1 MGENGGNG
9 KPKIL
14 VIGSESE
21 FLEKARE
28 SLDTSTYDVSMTSSG
43 EEGLEKAKKE
53 NPDAIIL
60 GYMEPRGEAFKLH
73 SELREGWLTKN
84 IPLLV
89 VDVNSDEHVT
99 KGWRREEGMLMD
111 ADNYIAISGQDSIPV
126 ARLLEPAR
134 IRERVNTRL
143 KERVNTLKEAILDP
157 DTFCITWEQIPGR
170 GALEMQQD
178 ELISNARKAAR
189 SGKIHGISVTD
200 NPGGN
205 PALSTEMLCTEI
217 KKLGIEPLVH
227 LASRDKNRSEIE
239 SVLHGLTAAEVRN
252 LLVLTG
258 DFPSNEAFRGK
269 SKPVFDLD
277 PIHVLQLI
285 ETLNSGLEME
295 VMRRKRTLTPTE
307 FFAGACV
314 SPFKITEAELM
325 GQYYKLKKKIEA
337 GAKFIITQVGYDA
350 RKLHEL
356 LQWLKHNG
364 YNVPVLANIYIL
376 PLGTARLMS
385 NNQIPGCVVTKK
397 MVSELAIEA
406 KEEDK
411 GVSGRLLRAA
421 KMYAIGKGVG
431 CAGAHIGGHG
441 ITYKMVEQI
450 MEKGEELAPNWEKLV
465 HEFDYPQEK
474 GFYFFERDLKT
485 GLNLD
490 KPAART
496 LKPRVPLMYRF
507 SRLAHVLLFNPN
519 SIILKAFQ
527 PIAVFI
533 DTKPRAKHAFGY
545 FEHLAKVA
553 LFGCMNCGD
562 CALTDVAY
570 LCPMSQCPKNQRNAP
585 CGGSYDGWCEIYP
598 NERKCVWV
606 KAYERLKPYHEEDEI
621 GARIVPPCNWELWET
636 PSWLNFALGRDHS
649 AIQMGIK
656 PPEHELFLIEAMRLF
671 CGGIARLIG
680 LKKG

>member
-1 MGENGGNG
+1 MGNNGGNG

-14 VIGSESE
+14 VIGSEPE
-21 FLEKARE
+21 FLEKAKE
-28 SLDTSTYDVSMTSSG
+28 SLETSAYDVTVTSG
-43 EEGLEKAKKE
+43 GDDGLEKAKQE

-73 SELREGWLTKN
+73 GELREGWLTKN

-89 VDVNSDEHVT
+89 VDINSDQHET

-111 ADNYIAISGQDSIPV
+111 ADNYIAISGNESIPV

-143 KERVNTLKEAILDP
+143 RERENLLREAILDP
-157 DTFCITWEQIPGR
+157 ATFCVTWEQIPGR
-170 GALEMQQD
+170 GALELQQD

-189 SGKIHGISVTD
+189 TGKIHGISVTD

-227 LASRDKNRSEIE
+227 LASRDKNRSGLE
-239 SVLHGLTAAEVRN
+239 SVLHGLTAAQVRN
-252 LLVLTG
+252 LLILTG
-258 DFPSNEAFRGK
+258 DFPSNEAFRGT

-285 ETLNSGLEME
+285 EDMNNGLEHE
-295 VMRRKRTLTPTE
+295 VMRRKRTLTPTQ

-325 GQYYKLKKKIEA
+325 GQYYKLQKKIEA
-337 GAKFIITQVGYDA
+337 GAGFIITQVGYDA

-356 LQWLKHNG
+356 LQWLRVNG
-364 YNVPVLANIYIL
+364 YDLPVVANIYVL

-385 NNQIPGCVVTKK
+385 RNGIPGCVVTDKL
-397 MVSELAIEA
+397 VAELAQETKA
-406 KEEDK
+406 EDK
-411 GVSGRLLRAA
+411 GRAARLLRAA
-421 KMYAIGKGVG
+421 KTYAIAKGMG

-441 ITYKMVEQI
+441 IGYKSVEYI
-450 MEKGEELAPNWEKLV
+450 IDKGEEMAPDWEKLV
-465 HEFDYPQEK
+465 AEFDFPQDH
-474 GFYFFERDLKT
+474 GFYFFERDSKT
-485 GLNLD
+485 GLNTNT
-490 KPAART
+490 PAPRP
-496 LKPRVPLMYRF
+496 LKRPAPLLYRV
-507 SRLAHVLLFNPN
+507 SRLAHWMLFNPN
-519 SIILKAFQ
+519 SVIFKAFRRVA
-527 PIAVFI
+527 PAI
-533 DTKPRAKHAFGY
+533 DSSPRIRRAFGY
-545 FEHLAKVA
+545 FEHLAKVS

-585 CGGSYDGWCEIYP
+585 CGGSYDGWCEVYP
-598 NERKCVWV
+598 NEKKCVWV
-606 KAYERLKPYHEEDEI
+606 KAYERLKAYGEQDKM
-621 GARIVPPCNWELWET
+621 ATRIVPPCNWELWET
-636 PSWLNFALGRDHS
+636 SSWLNFCLGRDHS
-649 AIQMGIK
+649 AKQMGIL
-656 PPEHELFLIEAMRLF
+656 PPTRKAS
-671 CGGIARLIG
+671 
-680 LKKG
+680 